1 MKLNELDPYIRYG
14 AAVVAKKETLQMVSD
29 FENELLAKEIEVVLN
44 EWRIKPKTSFSAKEM
59 VEFKWTDEE
68 KGDPEKGIYLASHV
82 ITEDIQA
89 KNTYKAAKN
98 LIESLKTLKDSN
110 ENATMSII
118 PISGHYLSFGA
129 SGKIG
134 RGEPKLTLK
143 EAAFGMITTLTA
155 KKPALQ
161 HEGVN
166 TAFLP
171 DIDFEKMILFRK
183 IVERLKN
190 QNTAPD
196 LMIGK
201 VHKNEKGTKD
211 KKEFEYK
218 PKRPNIYRGNFPNAP
233 RSTAL
238 GSIALLGA
246 IGELTKEAD
255 VSDLAKSVL
264 DSLFKATM
272 YMISYGKASTFS
284 YNHHVIDLAKQGK
297 LGSIVDS
304 VHYTQLFN
312 NPKRTYSAS
321 AKSDYAKFDLFASRF
336 LILFNRPAFKDFL
349 AFRAEYPQNMEL
361 LLTTYFKKVENMEKI
376 SDEIVQS
383 AKTLGRWVNQV
394 SYFYAKNEVKEG
406 SPNYWENVQRVKA
419 KALIEI
425 ESSAF
430 SAKSGD
436 ALIAQVVTRAGRISG
451 MDAPEAGSLFMT
463 KTASG
468 EIPLENA
475 KNLIIAFSRLMNK
488 KQKTEQPKNDADQV
502 ENADNH
508 SDNSDV

>member
-183 IVERLKN
+183 IVERLIN

-304 VHYTQLFN
+304 VYYTKLFSHPTRN
-312 NPKRTYSAS
+312 YDARF
-321 AKSDYAKFDLFASRF
+321 DYAKFDLFASRF
-336 LILFNRPAFKDFL
+336 LIIFNRPAFKDFL

-394 SYFYAKNEVKEG
+394 AYFYAKNEVKEG
-406 SPNYWENVQRVKA
+406 SQNYWENVQRVKA

-451 MDAPEAGSLFMT
+451 MDAPEGAALYMT

-468 EIPLENA
+468 ELPLDSA
-475 KNLIIAFSRLMNK
+475 KNLIIAFSRLTNK
-488 KQKTEQPKNDADQV
+488 SQKAEQK
-502 ENADNH
+502 
-508 SDNSDV
+508 SDGDEVLEEIEGSSDDSNE